1 MPTSRSLNKVFLIGN
16 LTRNPVLRKTTG
28 EAVVCTFGVATN
40 STWRDSKGNIQE
52 RTEFHNIV
60 AWNKLGEIC
69 AQILNTGMLVWLE
82 GELRTRVWDDVSGNK
97 RYRTEIKLQDMKLLD
112 DKDKKGVGLDA
123 AKKAGEK
130 DAEELVED
138 DDTATGEH
146 ERKKHDRKDK
156 VTSEQKPEIE
166 NENTKSAETKE
177 SKDKKENKETKEAI
191 KEGKKDDQDDQQ
203 DSSEEGA
210 DLF

>member
-97 RYRTEIKLQDMKLLD
+97 RYRTEIKLEDMKLLD

-123 AKKAGEK
+123 AKKAGER
-130 DAEELVED
+130 DEAEEPVED
-138 DDTATGEH
+138 SASATGRH
-146 ERKKHDRKDK
+146 EYKRYDRKDK
-156 VTSEQKPEIE
+156 GVNVQEPEAVK
-166 NENTKSAETKE
+166 ENTKTAETKE
-177 SKDKKENKETKEAI
+177 SKDKKESEKPSEAV
-191 KEGKKDDQDDQQ
+191 KKGKKDD
-203 DSSEEGA
+203 
-210 DLF
+210 